1 VRRARR
7 LLRVA
12 LHLAVL
18 CAASFVRPPPRARRA
33 WARRLLA
40 ILSVRLE
47 SEVVAVAPGSL
58 VVANHVSWLDAVVLH
73 ALFDATFVAKAE
85 ARRWP
90 LLGWALARNGTLFI
104 ERRPCRALLRLNEA
118 VALRLARG
126 ESVAAFPEGTSTT
139 GAGVLA
145 FKPALFQPAVR
156 GGRPVHA
163 IALAYRN
170 SDGSPCAAAAF
181 VGDMTLWQSLRAITA
196 LPALSAQVRDGGR
209 IDTAGLHRKQAAR
222 LAHAAV
228 QSRVCGSGALAGRQE
243 TSGCAGSG
251 SPESRSPSSIGPT
264 WASNAEVSRT

>member
-12 LHLAVL
+12 LHAAVL
-18 CAASFVRPPPRARRA
+18 CAASLLRPPPRARRA

-40 ILSVRLE
+40 ILGVRLE
-47 SEVVAVAPGSL
+47 SEVLTVAPGSL
-58 VVANHVSWLDAVVLH
+58 VVANHISWLDAVVLH

-90 LLGWALARNGTLFI
+90 LLGWALARNGMLFI

-118 VALRLARG
+118 VALELASG
-126 ESVAAFPEGTSTT
+126 ATVAAFPEGTST
-139 GAGVLA
+139 AGTSVLA

-156 GGRPVHA
+156 GGHPVQV

-170 SDGSPCAAAAF
+170 GDGAPCAAAAF
-181 VGDMTLWQSLRAITA
+181 VGEMTLWQSLRAITA
-196 LPALSAQVRDGGR
+196 LPALSAQVRDCGR
-209 IDTAGLHRKQAAR
+209 LDTAGLHRKQAAR

-228 QSRVCGSGALAGRQE
+228 QSKVCGNGAPGERQA
-243 TSGCAGSG
+243 TSGRAGSG
-251 SPESRSPSSIGPT
+251 SPEGRSPSSSGPT
-264 WASNAEVSRT
+264 WASSTEVSRT